1 MAVKITKGV
10 VKITKGID
18 VSEHQGVI
26 DWAKV
31 AKDGV
36 QFAVLR
42 AGYGRELSQKDKQF
56 ERNYAR
62 AKAAGIKVGAYWYSY
77 ANSVEHGE
85 QEAKTCLK
93 VLEGKR
99 FDLPIFFDQEYEP
112 EILKLSNNARTNII
126 LKFVQT
132 IKAAGYECGLY
143 SSTNFITT
151 KLQADRLTA
160 YPLWLAEYGSNL
172 HYAGKVW
179 AWQYT
184 SKGRVNGIKGNV
196 DCNHGYFAQPQTGNT
211 DLLRKGDRGDDVKLL
226 QHRLN
231 LVGGQLTEDGIW
243 GVKTDQAVRNY
254 QYKADLTVDGIVGP
268 KTQAAL
274 IRDAILA
281 RAAEIGAYMVKHK
294 WHYKDGTYKAKDTWA
309 ATRALSKPGSSCSH
323 FVSWVLQDVGLL
335 TAGKRIS
342 HDNGK
347 VTGTGNLLGCQVIQA
362 KGKTWDK
369 LADLRPGDVC
379 VWDSNLAIY
388 AGDGKWYDAGGP
400 FRSNT
405 KDGRYTN
412 VGPVAPYYDRSK
424 PIYYLVRAKN

>member
-1 MAVKITKGV
+1 MRS
-10 VKITKGID
+10 KGID

-36 QFAVLR
+36 QFAVIR

-56 ERNYAR
+56 ERNYAG

-77 ANSVEHGE
+77 ANSVERGE
-85 QEAKTCLK
+85 QEARTCLK
-93 VLEGKR
+93 VLEGKS
-99 FDLPIFFDQEYEP
+99 FELPIFFDQEYEKS
-112 EILKLSNNARTNII
+112 ILALSNKTRTDIV
-126 LKFVQT
+126 LQFLETVKE
-132 IKAAGYECGLY
+132 AGCKVGLY

-151 KLQADRLTA
+151 KLQADRLTT
-160 YPLWLAEYGSNL
+160 YPLWLAEYGSKL
-172 HYAGKVW
+172 HYTGKVW

-184 SKGRVNGIKGNV
+184 SKGRVAGIRGNV
-196 DCNHGYFAQPQTGNT
+196 DCNHGYFAQPQTANT
-211 DLLRKGDRGDDVKLL
+211 NLLRKGDKGDDVKLL

-231 LVGGQLTEDGIW
+231 LLGWQLTEDGIW
-243 GVKTDQAVRNY
+243 GVQTDSAVRGY
-254 QYKADLTVDGIVGP
+254 QYRAGLTVDGIVGA
-268 KTQAAL
+268 KTKAAL

-281 RAAEIGAYMVKHK
+281 RAAEMGAYMVKHK
-294 WHYKDGTYKAKDTWA
+294 WRYQDKTYRAKSTFD
-309 ATRALSKPGSSCSH
+309 ATRKLEHPGATCSH

-335 TAGKRIS
+335 TEGKHIS

-347 VTGTGNLLGCQVIQA
+347 VTGTGNLLGCQIIPA
-362 KGKTWDK
+362 GGKPWDK
-369 LADLRPGDVC
+369 LDDLRPGDVC

-388 AGDGKWYDAGGP
+388 AGGGKWYDAGGP

-412 VGPVAPYYDRSK
+412 IGPIAPYYDRTE
-424 PIYYLVRAKN
+424 PVCHLVRGKA

>member
-1 MAVKITKGV
+1 MTL
-10 VKITKGID
+10 KGID
-18 VSEHQGVI
+18 VSEWQGTI
-26 DWAKV
+26 DWKKV

-36 QFAVLR
+36 QFAVIH
-42 AGYGRELSQKDKQF
+42 AGYGRELSQKDKYF
-56 ERNYAR
+56 ERNYAGAR
-62 AKAAGIKVGAYWYSY
+62 AAGIKVGAFWYSY
-77 ANSVEHGE
+77 ADSVARAE

-93 VLEGKR
+93 VLEGKT

-112 EILKLSNNARTNII
+112 GILKLSTKTRTDIV
-126 LKFVQT
+126 LKFLET
-132 IKAAGYECGLY
+132 IKAAGRPCGLY
-143 SSTNFITT
+143 SSTDFITT
-151 KLQADRLTA
+151 KLQANRLTA
-160 YPLWLAEYGSNL
+160 YPLWIAEYGSKL
-172 HYAGKVW
+172 HYTGKVW

-184 SKGRVNGIKGNV
+184 DKGRVAGIKGRV
-196 DCNHGYFAQPQTGNT
+196 DMDHGYFAQQPNT
-211 DLLRKGDRGDDVKLL
+211 NDGLLRKGDAGAAIKLL

-231 LVGGQLTEDGIW
+231 LVGSQLTVDGIW
-243 GVKTDQAVRNY
+243 GVQTDSAVRGY
-254 QYKADLTVDGIVGP
+254 QYKAGLTVDGVVGA
-268 KTQAAL
+268 KTKAAL

-294 WHYKDGTYKAKDTWA
+294 WHYKDGTYKAKDTWT
-309 ATRALSKPGSSCSH
+309 ATKALSKPGSSCSH

-362 KGKTWDK
+362 GGKTWDK

-388 AGDGKWYDAGGP
+388 AGNGKWYDAGGP

-405 KDGRYTN
+405 KDGCYTN
-412 VGPVAPYYDRSK
+412 VGPVAPYYDRTE
-424 PIYYLVRAKN
+424 PVYYLVRAKV

>member
-1 MAVKITKGV
+1 MTL
-10 VKITKGID
+10 KGID
-18 VSEHQGVI
+18 VSEWQGTI
-26 DWAKV
+26 DWRKV

-36 QFAVLR
+36 QFAVIH
-42 AGYGRELSQKDKQF
+42 AGYGRELSQKDKYF
-56 ERNYAR
+56 ERNYAGAR
-62 AKAAGIKVGAYWYSY
+62 AAGINVGAFWYSY
-77 ANSVEHGE
+77 ADSVARAE
-85 QEAKTCLK
+85 QEARTCLK
-93 VLEGKR
+93 VLDGKHL
-99 FDLPIFFDQEYEP
+99 DLPVFFDQEYEP
-112 EILKLSNNARTNII
+112 GILKLSTKTRTDIV
-126 LKFVQT
+126 LKFLET
-132 IKAAGYECGLY
+132 IKAAGRPCGLY
-143 SSTNFITT
+143 SSTDFITT
-151 KLQADRLTA
+151 KLQANRLTA
-160 YPLWLAEYGSNL
+160 YPLWIAEYGSKL
-172 HYAGKVW
+172 HYTGKVW

-184 SKGRVNGIKGNV
+184 DRGRVAGIKGRV
-196 DCNHGYFAQPQTGNT
+196 DMNHGYFAQTKTTNT
-211 DLLRKGDRGDDVKLL
+211 DLLRKGDKGDDVKLL

-231 LVGGQLTEDGIW
+231 ILGSQLAEDGIW

-254 QYKADLTVDGIVGP
+254 QYKAGLTVDGIVGP

-294 WHYKDGTYKAKDTWA
+294 WHYKDTTYKAKDTWA
-309 ATRALSKPGSSCSH
+309 ATKALSKPGSSCSH

-362 KGKTWDK
+362 GGKTWDK
-369 LADLRPGDVC
+369 LDDLRPGDVC

-388 AGDGKWYDAGGP
+388 AGNGKWYDAGGP

-412 VGPVAPYYDRSK
+412 IGPIAPYYDRTE
-424 PIYYLVRAKN
+424 PVYYLVRATV

>member
-1 MAVKITKGV
+1 MTL
-10 VKITKGID
+10 KGID

-36 QFAVLR
+36 QFAIIR
-42 AGYGRELSQKDKQF
+42 AGYGRELSQKDKYF
-56 ERNYAR
+56 ERNYAG
-62 AKAAGIKVGAYWYSY
+62 AKAAGIQVGAYWYSY
-77 ANSVEHGE
+77 ADSVERGE

-112 EILKLSNNARTNII
+112 EILKLSNNSRTNII

-160 YPLWLAEYGSNL
+160 YPLWLAEYGSKL
-172 HYAGKVW
+172 HYTGKVW

-184 SKGRVNGIKGNV
+184 SKGRVSGIKGNV
-196 DCNHGYFAQPQTGNT
+196 DCNHGYFEQTNTGNT
-211 DLLRKGDRGDDVKLL
+211 DLLHKGDTGDDVKLL

-231 LVGGQLTEDGIW
+231 LLGWQLTEDGIW
-243 GVKTDQAVRNY
+243 GVQTDSAVRGY
-254 QYKADLTVDGIVGP
+254 QYKAGLTVDGIVGA
-268 KTQAAL
+268 KTKAAL

-294 WHYKDGTYKAKDTWA
+294 WHYKGTYKAKDTWT
-309 ATRALSKPGSSCSH
+309 ATKALSKPGSSCSH

-369 LADLRPGDVC
+369 LDDLRPGDVC
-379 VWDSNLAIY
+379 VWESNLAIY

-400 FRSNT
+400 FSANT
-405 KDGRYTN
+405 KGGCYTN
-412 VGPVAPYYDRSK
+412 VGPVAPYYDRTE
-424 PIYYLVRAKN
+424 PVYYLVRAKV